1 VGVPGLLKKSFRW
14 LVEGNYIIEEACKAL
29 PPYFYNFLK
38 TNLKTKSE
46 FLRQKIV
53 NIDSEKF
60 LKGKLGLTCK
70 DIL

>member
-1 VGVPGLLKKSFRW
+1 M
-14 LVEGNYIIEEACKAL
+14 EEARKAL

-38 TNLKTKSE
+38 INLKTKPKS
-46 FLRQKIV
+46 LYRKIV
-53 NIDSEKF
+53 NININFF